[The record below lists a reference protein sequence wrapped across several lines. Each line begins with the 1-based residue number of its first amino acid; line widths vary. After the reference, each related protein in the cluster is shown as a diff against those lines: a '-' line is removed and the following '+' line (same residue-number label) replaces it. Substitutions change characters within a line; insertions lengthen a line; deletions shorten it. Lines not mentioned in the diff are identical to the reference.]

1 MDPNN
6 REKEP
11 FLTDQSRAFL
21 HKIVQQF
28 KVKQQF
34 KAKGDSDE
42 KQADIRG
49 MALAQEFES
58 LVKAAGIERDLEDLE
73 GTLNR
78 MKADWF
84 SRHRDRPY
92 DAWHEARRKED
103 EARSNRRYFGLRR
116 IIFGVKD
123 EDLRKK
129 LIAGYRKIGL
139 RLTESHQ
146 EKLREKER
154 ELDDLR
160 KSTFGYGKIVFV
172 IGAGAIVYLAASSS
186 LAEGLGVFAFIL
198 IGTLFGIEHEAAGRR
213 AAIREKAA
221 EVAKERSSINE
232 LFARQVFT
240 QQEEDTGTS
249 ETTISSSLDK
259 K

>member
-11 FLTDQSRAFL
+11 FLTDQSRAML
-21 HKIVQQF
+21 HKIMHHF
-28 KVKQQF
+28 KIKQQF
-34 KAKGDSDE
+34 KAKGDSNE
-42 KQADIRG
+42 KQVDNRG
-49 MALAQEFES
+49 MALAQEFEN
-58 LVKAAGIERDLEDLE
+58 LVKAAGIERDLEELE
-73 GTLNR
+73 GQLNR

-84 SRHRDRPY
+84 SRHRDHPY
-92 DAWHEARRKED
+92 DAWHEARKKED

-129 LIAGYRKIGL
+129 LIADYRKIGL

-146 EKLREKER
+146 EKLRDKER

-160 KSTFGYGKIVFV
+160 KNTFGYGKTVFV

-198 IGTLFGIEHEAAGRR
+198 IGTLFGMEHEAAGRR
-213 AAIREKAA
+213 VAIREKAA

-240 QQEEDTGTS
+240 QQEEETGIS
-249 ETTISSSLDK
+249 EKTISGSWEK